1 MILRY
6 FNKTKNNVEG
16 VVGSNG
22 AIQVLKASCLFW
34 NDTSTPL
41 PPMATFTGP
50 VRDVGVPAGAPHP
63 YATFIAS
70 FFALGSGLCVI
81 EASSDGVRWHR
92 AAVGL
97 LSAETAIA
105 TRLSVP
111 VTARFHRAALLNG
124 SPKFIPI
131 VMVNTAYIAA

>member
-1 MILRY
+1 MILSY
-6 FNKTKNNVEG
+6 FNKIKNNVEG

-34 NDTSTPL
+34 NDTNAPL
-41 PPMATFTGP
+41 PPGATFTGP

-63 YATFIAS
+63 YATITAS

-81 EASSDGVRWHR
+81 EVSSDGVRWRR
-92 AAVGL
+92 AAVGV
-97 LSAETAIA
+97 LSAATA
-105 TRLSVP
+105 TLLSVP

-124 SPKFIPI
+124 SPALFPN